1 MDTPP
6 APPHLELSVANFGPI
21 AQGQI
26 ELRPLTVFVGPS
38 NTGKSY
44 LAVLIYALH
53 KAFSSHGDSIASGRG
68 RFSRR
73 APAYSTA
80 TKLADRDVAEIV
92 DWVDYVLME
101 TDLFRYPGRRYYR
114 HEVPESVEI
123 PETVASLIRADI
135 SEPALLGELWD
146 SEITRC
152 FGAEQAGDLS
162 SYRPHGLTRFAV
174 SKKFSDNGGPHK
186 DWEYEG
192 IVWGQTV
199 VARASIP
206 ANLRLQITQ
215 PIRLPLY
222 ATRRRGAS
230 DSPEVRRRQ
239 AADLLKFL
247 SGAIIGEMIGPLNRD
262 AYYLPADRSGVMHAH
277 QVVVRALIA
286 SATRGGIRQQA
297 PLPIL
302 SGVLGD
308 FLDGLIDLALE
319 RRISHGPGSRLAK
332 SLEKKL
338 LKGDIEVRHENIDY
352 PSFVYRPDDWE
363 RDLPIMNA
371 SSMVSELAPV
381 ALYLRHVVQ
390 EGDTLIIEEPESH
403 LHPDMQVVFVRQLAA
418 AVKAGI
424 RIIITTHS
432 EWILE
437 ELANLIRLSD
447 LSVERRRGIAGA
459 DVALGWDEVGAW
471 FFERGPAGQG
481 STVRE
486 MPLDLE
492 EGNFPSGF
500 GLVTA
505 DLYNRWATISNR
517 IEPGA

>member
-21 AQGQI
+21 AQGRI

-53 KAFSSHGDSIASGRG
+53 KAFNERIVPSRG
-68 RFSRR
+68 QFIGR
-73 APAYSTA
+73 APAHSPATA
-80 TKLADRDVAEIV
+80 LDDGDVDEIV
-92 DWVDYVLME
+92 DWVNDVLAE
-101 TDLFRYPGRRYYR
+101 TDFFRYAGRRR
-114 HEVPESVEI
+114 FRDEMPAPVDI
-123 PETVASLIRADI
+123 PEPVASLIRPDLSGTAM
-135 SEPALLGELWD
+135 LGELLD
-146 SEITRC
+146 DEITRC

-162 SYRPHGLTRFAV
+162 SYLSDGLTRFAV
-174 SKKFSDNGGPHK
+174 SGKVSDNGDHRSSS
-186 DWEYEG
+186 WEYEG
-192 IVWGQTV
+192 TVSGQTV
-199 VARASIP
+199 VAQSSVADDLP
-206 ANLRLQITQ
+206 LQIVQ
-215 PIRLPLY
+215 PVRLPRY
-222 ATRRRGAS
+222 AVIPPAAD
-230 DSPEVRRRQ
+230 DSQEIRRRQ
-239 AADLLKFL
+239 AADLLDVL
-247 SGAIIGEMIGPLNRD
+247 SDAAVAGMVGPLNRP

-308 FLDGLIDLALE
+308 FLDGLIDLAQGQSIGNGL
-319 RRISHGPGSRLAK
+319 GSGLAK
-332 SLEKKL
+332 SLEKNL
-338 LKGDIEVRHENIDY
+338 LKGDIKVRHENIDY

-403 LHPDMQVVFVRQLAA
+403 LHPEMQVVFVRQLAA

-447 LSVERRRGIAGA
+447 LPAERRRGIAGA

-471 FFERGPAGQG
+471 FFEPGEHGKG
-481 STVRE
+481 SKVRKLD
-486 MPLDLE
+486 LDLE
-492 EGNFPSGF
+492 SGIFQSGF
-500 GLVTA
+500 GLVTET
-505 DLYNRWATISNR
+505 LYNRWAEISNR
-517 IEPGA
+517 IEEAK

>member
-1 MDTPP
+1 
-6 APPHLELSVANFGPI
+6 
-21 AQGQI
+21 
-26 ELRPLTVFVGPS
+26 
-38 NTGKSY
+38 
-44 LAVLIYALH
+44 
-53 KAFSSHGDSIASGRG
+53 
-68 RFSRR
+68 
-73 APAYSTA
+73 
-80 TKLADRDVAEIV
+80 
-92 DWVDYVLME
+92 
-101 TDLFRYPGRRYYR
+101 
-114 HEVPESVEI
+114 
-123 PETVASLIRADI
+123 
-135 SEPALLGELWD
+135 
-146 SEITRC
+146 
-152 FGAEQAGDLS
+152 
-162 SYRPHGLTRFAV
+162 
-174 SKKFSDNGGPHK
+174 
-186 DWEYEG
+186 
-192 IVWGQTV
+192 
-199 VARASIP
+199 
-206 ANLRLQITQ
+206 
-215 PIRLPLY
+215 
-222 ATRRRGAS
+222 
-230 DSPEVRRRQ
+230 
-239 AADLLKFL
+239 
-247 SGAIIGEMIGPLNRD
+247 
-262 AYYLPADRSGVMHAH
+262 MHAH

-286 SATRGGIRQQA
+286 SATRGGIRQQT

-308 FLDGLIDLALE
+308 FLDGLIDLAQE
-319 RRISHGPGSRLAK
+319 RRISHGPGNELAK
-332 SLEKKL
+332 SLEKNL
-338 LKGDIEVRHENIDY
+338 LKGDIKVRHANIDY
-352 PSFVYRPDDWE
+352 PSFVYRPDGWE
-363 RDLPIMNA
+363 RDLPLMNA

-381 ALYLRHVVQ
+381 ALYLRHVVR

-403 LHPDMQVVFVRQLAA
+403 LHPEMQVVFVRQLAA

-447 LSVERRRGIAGA
+447 LPAERRRGIAGA